1 MTTSEVTRHA
11 IKLTAQPSKL
21 SSFSPAANGYKYR
34 IECKTFT
41 CMYVTQRPTFNM
53 AAG

>member
-21 SSFSPAANGYKYR
+21 SSFSPAANGYKCR
-34 IECKTFT
+34 IQCNIFT
-41 CMYVTQRPTFNM
+41 YTYVTPEPNLNM
-53 AAG
+53 MTG